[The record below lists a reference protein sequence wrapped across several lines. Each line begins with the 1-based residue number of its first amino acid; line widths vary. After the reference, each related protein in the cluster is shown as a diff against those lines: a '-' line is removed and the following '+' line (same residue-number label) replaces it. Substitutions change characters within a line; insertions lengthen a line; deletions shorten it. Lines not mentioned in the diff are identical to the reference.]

1 MMIIRLG
8 IVRNKAIFTGGT
20 LAVGK
25 YNGYPI
31 KLFLRGR

>member
-25 YNGYPI
+25 YNSYSRR
-31 KLFLRGR
+31 LFLGGR

>member
-1 MMIIRLG
+1 MTIIRLG

-25 YNGYPI
+25 YNGYSVE
-31 KLFLRGR
+31 LFLGGR